1 MRIIHLLLTTI
12 IFFTSALI
20 SEGQTHRLFSSDKD
34 LSSSLINDVFQD
46 SYGMIWIATE
56 DGLNRYDGAKFTVY
70 RRCND
75 RPNGLAHN
83 FVNSVF
89 EDKDRNLFI
98 GTHNGAQMYN
108 RDDDTFSPPAVFDSN
123 GKSHTGNIKSFF
135 QRDNGEIW
143 IVGNITAP
151 IKSIENGKIKVR
163 HIPESRKLFGFSH
176 QGIED
181 SAGNIWIIKD
191 EAGLYRIDRSGK
203 IKHYFSNPDSPGSY
217 LLSKAL
223 YQACSSDHMT
233 KDCSATITIKI
244 HSSI

>member
-12 IFFTSALI
+12 IFFSSALI

-108 RDDDTFSPPAVFDSN
+108 RDDDTFSPPAVF
-123 GKSHTGNIKSFF
+123 GNVDHYNRSLAF
-135 QRDNGEIW
+135 QRPRRPKKLNTTAQMPQ
-143 IVGNITAP
+143 TAP
-151 IKSIENGKIKVR
+151 V
-163 HIPESRKLFGFSH
+163 IPST
-176 QGIED
+176 
-181 SAGNIWIIKD
+181 
-191 EAGLYRIDRSGK
+191 
-203 IKHYFSNPDSPGSY
+203 SPQMEKPFTK
-217 LLSKAL
+217 LLSFL
-223 YQACSSDHMT
+223 YHCL
-233 KDCSATITIKI
+233 
-244 HSSI
+244 

>member
-98 GTHNGAQMYN
+98 GRSEEHTSELQ
-108 RDDDTFSPPAVFDSN
+108 SP
-123 GKSHTGNIKSFF
+123 
-135 QRDNGEIW
+135 R
-143 IVGNITAP
+143 
-151 IKSIENGKIKVR
+151 
-163 HIPESRKLFGFSH
+163 
-176 QGIED
+176 
-181 SAGNIWIIKD
+181 
-191 EAGLYRIDRSGK
+191 
-203 IKHYFSNPDSPGSY
+203 
-217 LLSKAL
+217 
-223 YQACSSDHMT
+223 
-233 KDCSATITIKI
+233 
-244 HSSI
+244 